1 MRQMTLAEADF
12 KKYRK
17 PTRREQFLNDMG
29 QTILQVTRVGNL
41 PSLCGIGG
49 RKIATAC
56 LSAGLLSGFFFL
68 SGSMALAFDP
78 DMVAQ
83 DMVRVV
89 SDGGHGSGFII
100 NENGHIV
107 TNHDVIEDV
116 LRGEE
121 LEVVPAGSG
130 TLYSVQSHDLA
141 VVRASGLE
149 LPPLS
154 LSLAEPKVAEE
165 EKWLARE
172 DQVKRLLAEA
182 KAPAV
187 EMVAIPGGSFR
198 MGDLSGGDGADD
210 EGPVHVVRIA
220 PFEMGKYEVTFS
232 QWDACVADGGCS
244 RADDE
249 GWGRGNRPVIDV
261 SWDKDVQAFI
271 VWLNARTG
279 GGYRLPT
286 ESEWEYAAR
295 AGSESKYS
303 WGDFIGN
310 NRANCGQGREG
321 CGDKWE
327 KTAPVGSFAPNAWGL
342 HDMHGNVYEWVED
355 CWKSSYVG
363 APSDGSAWRSGD
375 CSLRVSRG
383 GSWADGTW
391 TLRSA
396 SRFEYPRSDRGG
408 DLGFRLARDK

>member
-17 PTRREQFLNDMG
+17 PTRREQFLNDIN
-29 QTILQVTRVGNL
+29 QIILQVIRVGNL
-41 PSLCGIGG
+41 PSLCGTRG

-68 SGSMALAFDP
+68 SGSTALAFDP

-100 NENGHIV
+100 NENGYIV
-107 TNHDVIEDV
+107 TNHHVIEDV
-116 LRGEE
+116 LRGGE

-149 LPPLS
+149 LPLLS
-154 LSLAEPKVAEE
+154 LFRAEPKVAEE

-172 DQVKRLLAEA
+172 DQVKQLLAEA
-182 KAPAV
+182 EALV
-187 EMVAIPGGSFR
+187 MEMVAIPGGRFR
-198 MGDLSGGDGADD
+198 MGDLSGDGYD
-210 EGPVHVVRIA
+210 EEVPVHIVRIA

-232 QWDACVADGGCS
+232 QWDACVADGKCS

-249 GWGRGNRPVIDV
+249 GWGRGNRPVINV
-261 SWDKDVQAFI
+261 SWEDVQGFI
-271 VWLNARTG
+271 AWLNTRTG

-295 AGSESKYS
+295 AGSTTEYS
-303 WGDFIGN
+303 WGNRIGS
-310 NRANCGQGREG
+310 NRANCYGYDE
-321 CGDKWE
+321 CGDRWE
-327 KTAPVGSFAPNAWGL
+327 NTAPVGSFASNAWGL
-342 HDMHGNVYEWVED
+342 HDMHGNVWEWVED
-355 CWKSSYVG
+355 CWNDSYVG
-363 APSDGSAWRSGD
+363 APGDGSAWRSGS
-375 CSLRVSRG
+375 CRQRLIRG
-383 GSWADGTW
+383 GSWTIYPRH
-391 TLRSA
+391 LRSA
-396 SRFEYPRSDRGG
+396 SRSSNPRSDRSGG
-408 DLGFRLARDK
+408 SQGFRLAKDK